1 MEEIME
7 EDYVAD
13 LRTLINDESLYD
25 KEKFYKTISLLK
37 VLPEILDMA
46 KKNK

>member
-25 KEKFYKTISLLK
+25 KERFYKIISLIK
-37 VLPEILDMA
+37 VLPEVLEMA